1 MSDLDADLHA
11 CAAIVERGDPLRFRT
26 VMAAP
31 LAARRVLFPLYAFN
45 IEVSRAPW
53 VTAEPMI
60 AEMRLQWWRD
70 ALAEIAAG
78 DVVRRH
84 EVVTP
89 LSTLLSAE
97 AARALEGLIEARRW
111 DIYREPFAD
120 DPALEDYLNQT
131 SGSLMW
137 TGAAALGQ
145 TDETAVRAIGFASG
159 VVAFLRAV
167 PALEAAGRIPLVDGS
182 QAGVRALCER
192 ALECFGQGPRRAG
205 PALWPAIGTQA
216 VLRRVIQ
223 SPAVVAAGE
232 VPEGIT
238 SWRLMRAAV
247 QRKL

>member
-1 MSDLDADLHA
+1 MSDLDADLNA

-45 IEVSRAPW
+45 VEVSRAPW

-97 AARALEGLIEARRW
+97 TARALEGLIEARRW

-120 DPALEDYLNQT
+120 DRALEDYLNQT
-131 SGSLMW
+131 SGTLMW

-167 PALEAAGRIPLVDGS
+167 PALEAAGRVPLVDGS
-182 QAGVRALCER
+182 HAGVRVLSER
-192 ALECFGQGPRRAG
+192 ALECFGKGPRRAG
-205 PALWPAIGTQA
+205 PALWPAIGTKA

-223 SPAVVAAGE
+223 NPAVVAAGE

-247 QRKL
+247 QRRL